1 MRTGTFTPH
10 YNSSKW
16 YLNVKRNVKEQR
28 IKGLS
33 NFFQKTF
40 DAWALCR
47 HIHLSKENKPVN
59 SQWIIFVHTVILVII
74 LPKYTECIFL
84 KHWCSFGN
92 WAQDFNVKAVE
103 KSLAESRMKK
113 SRWKTCVFLFSI
125 TLNTSSITPSPP
137 PRTPTPPPPPPGTT
151 TALIISSYLRCV
163 YWLLNS
169 LSTRRPPAT
178 ETCTCPREPER

>member
-16 YLNVKRNVKEQR
+16 NLNVKRNVKEQR

-40 DAWALCR
+40 DAWALCW
-47 HIHLSKENKPVN
+47 HLHLSKENKPVN

-74 LPKYTECIFL
+74 LLKYTECIFL

-103 KSLAESRMKK
+103 SAWLRAEWR
-113 SRWKTCVFLFSI
+113 RADERPA
-125 TLNTSSITPSPP
+125 SSSSASPWTPAPSHHHHHPGPP
-137 PRTPTPPPPPPGTT
+137 PTPPPPPGTT

-163 YWLLNS
+163 YRLVNS